1 MLEENGRQRC
11 QPIADRISSI
21 ISEYEK
27 AGNDRNKLST
37 FNTLSQLCPDFLP
50 YRDLE
55 TSITALVDSNAFAL
69 SLPLFLLSDLLSKH
83 QVVNS
88 IVRLELEPPAT

>member
-1 MLEENGRQRC
+1 MYGGIFAVNLELTGDNEPLLEENDRQRC

-37 FNTLSQLCPDFLP
+37 FNTL

-69 SLPLFLLSDLLSKH
+69 SLPLFLLSD
-83 QVVNS
+83 
-88 IVRLELEPPAT
+88 

>member
-1 MLEENGRQRC
+1 MYGGIFAVNLELTGDNEPLLEENDRQRC

-37 FNTLSQLCPDFLP
+37 FNTPSLSQLCPDFLP

-69 SLPLFLLSDLLSKH
+69 SLPLFLLSD
-83 QVVNS
+83 
-88 IVRLELEPPAT
+88 